1 MNYSLDE
8 KSTGTLQSQSP
19 FPFQCRKDLP
29 CFTQCCR
36 DVNIFLTPYDVL
48 RLRRSLGLS
57 ARELLERHT
66 HHYLAGPSHIPV
78 VQLLM
83 DPRTLSCT
91 LVTDQGCRVYQ
102 DRPWACRMYPLD
114 LTPRQGEYR
123 LIVGKDRCLGL
134 RERAVRSA
142 GEWLEGQGVKE
153 YLEMEEAFQ
162 RVIPPGTEPGRTMEP
177 GLGRLLFLAYDLDR
191 FAGLLGDEKLQRF
204 YELDPSTLEAVLRD
218 DEALLRLAF
227 RYIRSQM
234 EELSALL

>member
-1 MNYSLDE
+1 
-8 KSTGTLQSQSP
+8 
-19 FPFQCRKDLP
+19 
-29 CFTQCCR
+29 
-36 DVNIFLTPYDVL
+36 
-48 RLRRSLGLS
+48 
-57 ARELLERHT
+57 
-66 HHYLAGPSHIPV
+66 
-78 VQLLM
+78 
-83 DPRTLSCT
+83 
-91 LVTDQGCRVYQ
+91 
-102 DRPWACRMYPLD
+102 
-114 LTPRQGEYR
+114 
-123 LIVGKDRCLGL
+123 
-134 RERAVRSA
+134 
-142 GEWLEGQGVKE
+142 VKE